1 MSTAKLESVEIASS
15 GRSVRVPAVRVED
28 RLVIAR
34 GGALKI
40 ASIMDEEWIEGE
52 GVRDPE
58 AFVRELKAS
67 GFQADIFTFAQK
79 MPNTERH
86 YKYKTEWDNIAAL
99 PIKSVPEWLET
110 QVTYDVRKAV
120 KRSGR
125 RGVTARMIEFDDD
138 FVAGIKKI
146 YDENPTR
153 QGRIFWHYGKDLE
166 TLKREH
172 STYLDRCYFVGAYLE
187 DELVGFIRM
196 VRVGN
201 YLATLQVISMM
212 KYFEKKPVNALLVKA
227 IEFCHEQGFSHLVY
241 GEYVYNDPDSTLT
254 EFKRR
259 NGFEKVL
266 LPRYYVPLTMKG
278 RIALWFGFHHRMADR
293 IPLWLRR
300 PLKKL
305 QGRINERRTKS
316 TESSKETKE

>member
-1 MSTAKLESVEIASS
+1 MSTARIESVEIASS
-15 GRSVRVPAVRVED
+15 GRSLSVPAVRIED
-28 RLVIAR
+28 RLVVAR
-34 GGALKI
+34 GARLKI

-52 GVRDPE
+52 GVTDP
-58 AFVRELKAS
+58 ASFVRELQAS
-67 GFQADIFTFAQK
+67 GLKADIFTFAQK

-86 YKYKTEWDNIAAL
+86 YAYKTEWDNIAAL

-125 RGVTARMIEFDDD
+125 RGVTARMIDFDDD

-146 YDENPTR
+146 YDESPTR
-153 QGRIFWHYGKDLE
+153 QGRKFWHYGKDLE

-172 STYLDRCYFVGAYLE
+172 STYLDRCFFVGAYLE

-259 NGFEKVL
+259 NGFQKIL
-266 LPRYYVPLTMKG
+266 LPRYYVPLTLKG
-278 RIALWFGFHHRMADR
+278 RIALGLGLHHRLADR

-305 QGRINERRTKS
+305 QGRINDWRTKDTKS
-316 TESSKETKE
+316 VNKTEE